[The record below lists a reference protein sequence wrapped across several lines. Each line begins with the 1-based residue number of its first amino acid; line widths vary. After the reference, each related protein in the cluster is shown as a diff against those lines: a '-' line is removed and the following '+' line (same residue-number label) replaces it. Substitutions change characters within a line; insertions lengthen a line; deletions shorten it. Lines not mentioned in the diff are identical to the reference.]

1 MDLQVTSREHGPW
14 TVVEVVGD
22 VDVFSA
28 PTLRDEMNA
37 AIEAG
42 NSRLIADLSGV
53 PFLDSTGLG
62 VLVGRLKTVRQSG
75 GELRLV
81 ITAERVLRNFAITG
95 LDRVFPISATLDE
108 AVAAA
113 P

>member
-14 TVVEVVGD
+14 TVFEVVGD

-28 PTLRDEMNA
+28 PALRDGMNA
-37 AIEAG
+37 AIAAG
-42 NSRLIADLSGV
+42 NTRLIADLSEV

-62 VLVGRLKTVRQSG
+62 VLVGRLKTVRQAG

-95 LDRVFPISATLDE
+95 LDRVFPITATVDE
-108 AVAAA
+108 AVAA
-113 P
+113 PS